1 LVQQQAVREISTDVT
16 KGNPHI
22 AESPF
27 QPLYE
32 HRLDLLA
39 ARSRALEWKIQL
51 QSPPCEE
58 SLP

>member
-1 LVQQQAVREISTDVT
+1 MT

-39 ARSRALEWKIQL
+39 ARARALEWKIRL